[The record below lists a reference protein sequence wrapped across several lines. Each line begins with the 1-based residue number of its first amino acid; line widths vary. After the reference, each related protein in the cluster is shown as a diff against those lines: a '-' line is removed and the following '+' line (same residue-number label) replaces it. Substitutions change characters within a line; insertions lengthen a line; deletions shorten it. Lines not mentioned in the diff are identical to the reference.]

1 MTCLRKISSLRR
13 IVMVTTLAKQSV
25 RAILELAR
33 PIENGLGHPFMPIRA
48 CIVDTLPTGPHFE
61 IVILME
67 RRLMHRL
74 TQPWFIKMMEEE
86 ESKLANTKD
95 LETMINNDTTE
106 NTERL
111 RKNPLA
117 KPELVEKAKA
127 LLTKK
132 ISKAVKSGSDSPV
145 KGKIKLKRDHS
156 PEIIEIKKVP
166 KKIEKPG
173 FKPGQQGKFGD
184 IKLIDIIRS
193 CYVRSSNQ
201 FFFINQMLQL
211 RKRIGF
217 MKTQHFASILYLRK
231 KQGRTKNKLI

>member
-13 IVMVTTLAKQSV
+13 IVMVTTLTKQSV
-25 RAILELAR
+25 RAILELSR

-48 CIVDTLPTGPHFE
+48 CVVDTSPTGPHFE
-61 IVILME
+61 VVILME

-74 TQPWFIKMMEEE
+74 TQPWFIKMLEE
-86 ESKLANTKD
+86 ESKSLANTKANTKA
-95 LETMINNDTTE
+95 LETMINNDKSE

-132 ISKAVKSGSDSPV
+132 ITKAVKSGSGSPV

-173 FKPGQQGKFGD
+173 PKLGQQGKFDG
-184 IKLIDIIRS
+184 IKL
-193 CYVRSSNQ
+193 
-201 FFFINQMLQL
+201 
-211 RKRIGF
+211 
-217 MKTQHFASILYLRK
+217 
-231 KQGRTKNKLI
+231 